1 MTTPIDIR
9 LLATALAALA
19 TALVVSFAATPL
31 VKIFAQKVG
40 AMDVP
45 KDGRRMHDHPIPRL
59 GGLAMFLG
67 FLLATLVFSNID
79 TQVRGMLLGGV
90 VVVTAGVIDDI
101 NPLKWWV
108 KLILQL
114 AAAGIAVGHGI
125 RIEVFTNPNL
135 FSEGWLI
142 LGWLSVPI
150 TILWI
155 VLVTNSVNL
164 IDGLDGLAVGVS
176 GIGSVAMLVIALLVS
191 EGNVAVIMAAL
202 AGACLGF
209 IPYNLNPAKIF
220 AGDTGALLL
229 GYVLATMSV
238 IGMFKT
244 YAIISFLLPFLVLAL
259 PLFDTAFA
267 ILRRVAH
274 GQSPM
279 HPDRGHVH
287 HRLIDMGLS
296 QKQAVAILY
305 CVSTV
310 FGLAAVVLAT
320 SGRVKALV
328 VALAF
333 MAIVS
338 IAAFVYSGSHRHH
351 EEPHERAA
359 EAPKGTPEDRGEDGK
374 P

>member
-67 FLLATLVFSNID
+67 FLLATLVFSSID
-79 TQVRGMLLGGV
+79 TQVRGMLLGCV

-101 NPLKWWV
+101 HPLKWWV

-114 AAAGIAVGHGI
+114 AAAGITVGHGI

-209 IPYNLNPAKIF
+209 FPFNLNSA
-220 AGDTGALLL
+220 
-229 GYVLATMSV
+229 
-238 IGMFKT
+238 
-244 YAIISFLLPFLVLAL
+244 
-259 PLFDTAFA
+259 
-267 ILRRVAH
+267 
-274 GQSPM
+274 
-279 HPDRGHVH
+279 
-287 HRLIDMGLS
+287 
-296 QKQAVAILY
+296 
-305 CVSTV
+305 
-310 FGLAAVVLAT
+310 
-320 SGRVKALV
+320 
-328 VALAF
+328 
-333 MAIVS
+333 
-338 IAAFVYSGSHRHH
+338 
-351 EEPHERAA
+351 
-359 EAPKGTPEDRGEDGK
+359 
-374 P
+374 